1 MDREVF
7 LLIGDD
13 EISLGTVQEV
23 LNLAGIGAETL
34 DYSDDQPLAREE
46 LRPVLIAAG
55 TLAYLVGDMVCGAD
69 ECDTNNTWAKLYSSR
84 SPRGIR
90 RWSDLTRSVRSTF

>member
-13 EISLGTVQEV
+13 EILLGTVEEV
-23 LNLAGIGAETL
+23 LDLAGIGAETL

-55 TLAYLVGDMVCGAD
+55 TLAYIVGDMLTESDVLPELED
-69 ECDTNNTWAKLYSSR
+69 KRQITVE
-84 SPRGIR
+84 IR
-90 RWSDLTRSVRSTF
+90 